1 MNIETPSMRTSKR
14 PSFDAVNPP
23 AKSARHAEVT
33 AAAAAA
39 EAAAAAAAAEAA
51 AFKAATVI
59 QAFQRGKIGRHIAAN
74 TCPPCAAAC
83 PSYAID
89 MNAAVFGSC
98 IRCGFAKSGHTQK
111 ALKGGKAALK
121 KRGSGELRAKM
132 VQRAKAS
139 CLEFRV
145 NMDPS
150 LPFGTCMCGRPRA
163 EHTEAALTVKGGM
176 GTTRADSAELRKKMV
191 QRAKA
196 SCLEFRVNMDPSLPF
211 GTCMCGRPRAE
222 HTEAALAADS
232 EKGSGKRMVR
242 KASADVRREM
252 EAKQDEIGTAV
263 ETQGARTENAFGL
276 GNTVR
281 TAADEQAAV
290 ERAINARAGG
300 ADKAAALNDFNEM
313 MKETAHTGAP
323 AAASA

>member
-1 MNIETPSMRTSKR
+1 MRTSKR

-23 AKSARHAEVT
+23 AKSARHAEFT

-121 KRGSGELRAKM
+121 KRGSGELRA
-132 VQRAKAS
+132 
-139 CLEFRV
+139 
-145 NMDPS
+145 
-150 LPFGTCMCGRPRA
+150 
-163 EHTEAALTVKGGM
+163 
-176 GTTRADSAELRKKMV
+176 KMV